1 MVLASLGVRVSA
13 QTLAGYQAT
22 ILSQSPSAYFKL
34 DANLT
39 DSVSGSLTLTTNGAS
54 GGFMPDAFRNT
65 TSAYGFLNSADG
77 LTAPSDIIGGGDVA
91 TNAAATGVGSI
102 SLVFRALDSVTVG
115 GQRFVL
121 SQGNTTT
128 NGNALSLF
136 FENNT
141 SSSDQC
147 ALKLRVGDGTTAILA
162 SNAIAFNSWYYFAMT
177 YDETRDAGEVK
188 WYLGQVGGALNSGTI
203 DMGNDA
209 VVGDN
214 GAVYLGNQS
223 TLGSGYRSPGRG
235 RVDEFAVWT
244 NELSGTQISNQFSK
258 LPSPIPA
265 AASYQD
271 VVSAHGPAYYFK
283 LDGSL
288 LESMGGVLA
297 LSTNGPSGAF
307 TNDLLGNP
315 NGAYSFTETND
326 ALFITHDLI
335 NGGGPGIDTVASGVG
350 TINFL
355 FRMLSDTNNGGQRY
369 LFSAP
374 ASTTNGNQLGLFLES
389 SSTANGNP
397 NSLKLRVGN
406 TTKGNVGSTDPVP
419 VAYPEDLVPNAWYYF
434 AMTYDESRNTPEV
447 FVYFGRVG
455 ATLSS
460 TSFNPANNSVVGD
473 NGTLWIGNRDTLT
486 SGFRSPGQGAIDEF
500 ATYNDELSPSEIAA
514 QFNAI
519 LNVAAAP
526 PSLAIALAGT
536 NVLLSWTINN
546 TAAYHLE
553 SANSLSPA
561 TWVTNTSPVTVIG
574 ANNVVTNAASSGQQ
588 YFRLK

>member
-1 MVLASLGVRVSA
+1 MKTTFAVLVVLASFVGRVSA
-13 QTLAGYQAT
+13 QTLANYQAT

-34 DANLT
+34 DASLT

-65 TSAYGFLNSADG
+65 TNAYGFLNSADG

-91 TNAAATGVGSI
+91 TNAAATGAGSI

-162 SNAIAFNSWYYFAMT
+162 SNAIAFNGWYYFAMT

-258 LPSPIPA
+258 LPAPIPA
-265 AASYQD
+265 SAPYQD
-271 VVSAHGPAYYFK
+271 VVTAHGPAYYFK
-283 LDGSL
+283 LDDSLIESVSGSL
-288 LESMGGVLA
+288 S
-297 LSTNGPSGAF
+297 LSTNGPTGAF
-307 TNDLLGNP
+307 TTNVLGNA
-315 NGAYSFTETND
+315 NAAYSFTSADDSLWITND
-326 ALFITHDLI
+326 IISAGVSAANT
-335 NGGGPGIDTVASGVG
+335 TASGVG
-350 TINFL
+350 SLAFL
-355 FRMLSDTNNGGQRY
+355 FRMLSDTNTGQRF
-369 LFSAP
+369 L
-374 ASTTNGNQLGLFLES
+374 LGQGTLSPTRLTAFLEN
-389 SSTANGNP
+389 TNPANGDP
-397 NSLKLRVGN
+397 NSLKLRTGN
-406 TTKGNVGSTDPVP
+406 TTTTVITN
-419 VAYPEDLVPNAWYYF
+419 YDLVPNAWYYF
-434 AMTYDESRNTPEV
+434 AITFDETRNNDEV
-447 FVYFGRVG
+447 HWYWGRVG
-455 ATLSS
+455 GTL
-460 TSFNPANNSVVGD
+460 TNGIFNPANDSVVGD
-473 NGTLWIGNRDTLT
+473 NGIFTIGNRSNINDTAA
-486 SGFRSPGQGAIDEF
+486 FRNPGSGAIDEF
-500 ATYNDELSPSEIAA
+500 ATYNDELSPGEIAA
-514 QFNAI
+514 QFNTI

-526 PSLAIALAGT
+526 PSLAIARAGT
-536 NVLLSWTINN
+536 SILLSWTTNN

-553 SANSLSPA
+553 SATSLSPA
-561 TWVTNTSPVTVIG
+561 TWVTNTSPVTLMG
-574 ANNVVTNAASSGQQ
+574 ANNVVTNAASSRQQ
-588 YFRLK
+588 YFRLKKP